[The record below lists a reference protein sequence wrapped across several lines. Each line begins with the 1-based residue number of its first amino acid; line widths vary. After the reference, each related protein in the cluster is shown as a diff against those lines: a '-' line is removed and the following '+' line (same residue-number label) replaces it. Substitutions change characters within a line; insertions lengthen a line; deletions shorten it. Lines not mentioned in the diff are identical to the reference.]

1 MTIDLGHFQSL
12 PEGLF
17 ARCARAPGGTIALQ
31 RQDDVFQPMTAA
43 AFAGQVRARARGL
56 LHLGVRRG
64 ERVILMAPNSVDWA
78 IMDFAILNVGA
89 ITVPLYPTF
98 SPREIHFVLGDS
110 GAGLI
115 LLEGAAEWQRL
126 GGEGG
131 WGVADDRIL
140 LRDAAAAQNAGLR
153 HWASLEN
160 EGATVPDSGLEE
172 RLAGLQRQQTA
183 TIVYTSGT
191 TGWPKGVMLSHGN
204 ILSNIEGFLPL
215 VPLHAGQRLLSILPL
230 SHVFERGTGHFGA
243 YLLGLEVAYAE
254 RPDTVL
260 RDMATSHPN
269 IVVAVPRVFQLLYG
283 RVRRGIEDRPG
294 LLGRF
299 LRRGAGLDPHGRPA
313 ARWQRSLTRRLLIR
327 SLRKKLGGRL
337 RFFVSGGAPLDA
349 GITRFFVDLGL
360 PIVEGY
366 GMTEAS
372 PVIAA
377 NPLEAIHPGTVGRFL
392 PNLEGRLAA
401 DGEIL
406 VRGPSVMLG
415 YWNNE
420 SATGEALVDGWLH
433 TGDVGSL
440 DPDGYLR
447 ISDRKKDLIVNSAG
461 ENIPPQ
467 KIEMR
472 LMAQA
477 LIEQAVV
484 FGDRMPYL
492 VALIFPNQEVLK
504 ARAGD
509 HADEAA
515 TRKAVQKAIA
525 TALADLPSH
534 EQVKR
539 FALLPEALS
548 ETNGELTPTLK
559 VKRRVV
565 AEHYAALLTQ
575 MGSGKS

>member
-1 MTIDLGHFQSL
+1 MGVELTRLQSL

-17 ARCARAPGGTIALQ
+17 ARCKRDPGGVIALQ
-31 RQDDVFQPMTAA
+31 RQGNVFQPVTAA
-43 AFAGQVRARARGL
+43 VFAERVRLRARGL
-56 LHLGVRRG
+56 LRLGVRSG
-64 ERVILMAPNSVDWA
+64 ERVVLMAPNSLDWA
-78 IMDFAILNVGA
+78 IMDFAILSIGA

-98 SPREIHFVLGDS
+98 SPREIHYVLGDS

-115 LLEGAAEWQRL
+115 LLESAREWRHIQS
-126 GGEGG
+126 
-131 WGVADDRIL
+131 WGVPSDRIL
-140 LRDAAAAQNAGLR
+140 LRDANAAQEVGLG
-153 HWASLEN
+153 HWGALEGEDASLRDVE
-160 EGATVPDSGLEE
+160 LKE
-172 RLAGLQRQQTA
+172 RLTALQRQQTA

-204 ILSNIEGFLPL
+204 ILSNIEGFVPL

-230 SHVFERGTGHFGA
+230 SHIFERGTGHFGA

-260 RDMATSHPN
+260 RDMEAAHPD
-269 IVVAVPRVFQLLYG
+269 IMVAVPRVFQLLYS
-283 RVRRGIEDRPG
+283 RVRRNIEDRPG

-299 LRRGAGLDPHGRPA
+299 LRRGAGLDPQGRPA

-327 SLRKKLGGRL
+327 NLRKKLGGRL

-349 GITRFFVDLGL
+349 EIARFFIELGL
-360 PIVEGY
+360 PVIEGY

-377 NPLEAIHPGTVGRFL
+377 NPLEAIRPGTVGRFL
-392 PNLEGRLAA
+392 PNLEGRIAA

-406 VRGPSVMLG
+406 VRGPSIMQG

-420 SATGEALVDGWLH
+420 SATRETLVDGWLH

-440 DPDGYLR
+440 DPDGYLH

-477 LIEQAVV
+477 LIDQAVV

-492 VALIFPNQEVLK
+492 VALIFPNRELLK
-504 ARAGD
+504 ERVGA

-515 TRKAVQKAIA
+515 TRKAIHAAIA

-534 EQVKR
+534 EQVRR
-539 FALLPEALS
+539 FALLSEALS
-548 ETNGELTPTLK
+548 EANGELTPTLK

-565 AEHYAALLTQ
+565 AEHYAELLAQ
-575 MGSGKS
+575 MGNGKG

>member
-1 MTIDLGHFQSL
+1 MGVELTRLQSL

-17 ARCARAPGGTIALQ
+17 ARCKRDPGGVIALQ
-31 RQDDVFQPMTAA
+31 RQGNVFQPVTAA
-43 AFAGQVRARARGL
+43 VFAERVRLRARGL
-56 LHLGVRRG
+56 LRLGVRSG
-64 ERVILMAPNSVDWA
+64 ERVVLMAPNSLDWA
-78 IMDFAILNVGA
+78 IMDFAILSIGA

-98 SPREIHFVLGDS
+98 SPREIHYVLGDS

-115 LLEGAAEWQRL
+115 LLESAREWRHIQS
-126 GGEGG
+126 
-131 WGVADDRIL
+131 WGVPSDRIL
-140 LRDAAAAQNAGLR
+140 LRDANAAQEVGLG
-153 HWASLEN
+153 HWGALKGEDASLRDVE
-160 EGATVPDSGLEE
+160 LEE
-172 RLAGLQRQQTA
+172 RLTALQRQQTA

-204 ILSNIEGFLPL
+204 ILSNIEGFVPL

-230 SHVFERGTGHFGA
+230 SHIFERGTGHFGA

-260 RDMATSHPN
+260 RDMETAHPD
-269 IVVAVPRVFQLLYG
+269 IVVAVPRVFQLLYS
-283 RVRRGIEDRPG
+283 RVRRNIEDRPG

-299 LRRGAGLDPHGRPA
+299 LRRGAGLDPQGRPA

-327 SLRKKLGGRL
+327 NLRKKLGGRL

-349 GITRFFVDLGL
+349 EIARFFIELGL
-360 PIVEGY
+360 PVIEGY

-377 NPLEAIHPGTVGRFL
+377 NPLEAIRPGTVGRFL
-392 PNLEGRLAA
+392 PNLEGRIAA

-406 VRGPSVMLG
+406 VRGPSIMQG

-420 SATGEALVDGWLH
+420 SATRETLVDGWLH

-440 DPDGYLR
+440 DPDGYLH

-477 LIEQAVV
+477 LIDQAVV

-492 VALIFPNQEVLK
+492 VALIFPNRELLK
-504 ARAGD
+504 ERVGA

-515 TRKAVQKAIA
+515 TRKAIHAAIA

-534 EQVKR
+534 EQVRR
-539 FALLPEALS
+539 FALLSEALS
-548 ETNGELTPTLK
+548 EANGELTPTLK

-565 AEHYAALLTQ
+565 AEHYAELLAQ
-575 MGSGKS
+575 MGNGKG

>member
-1 MTIDLGHFQSL
+1 MGVELARLQSL

-17 ARCARAPGGTIALQ
+17 ARCKRDPGGVIALQ
-31 RQDDVFQPMTAA
+31 RQGDVFQPVTAA
-43 AFAGQVRARARGL
+43 VFAERVRLRARGL
-56 LHLGVRRG
+56 LRLGVRSG
-64 ERVILMAPNSVDWA
+64 ERVVLMAPNSLDWA
-78 IMDFAILNVGA
+78 IMDFAILSIGA

-98 SPREIHFVLGDS
+98 SPREIHYVLGDS

-115 LLEGAAEWQRL
+115 LLESAREWRHIQS
-126 GGEGG
+126 
-131 WGVADDRIL
+131 WGVPSDRIL
-140 LRDAAAAQNAGLR
+140 LRDANAAQEVGLG
-153 HWASLEN
+153 HWGALEGEDASLRDVE
-160 EGATVPDSGLEE
+160 LEE
-172 RLAGLQRQQTA
+172 RLTALQRQQTA

-204 ILSNIEGFLPL
+204 ILSNIEGFVPL

-230 SHVFERGTGHFGA
+230 SHIFERGTGHFGA

-260 RDMATSHPN
+260 RDMETAHPD
-269 IVVAVPRVFQLLYG
+269 IVVAVPRVFQLLYS
-283 RVRRGIEDRPG
+283 RVRRSIEDRPG

-299 LRRGAGLDPHGRPA
+299 LRRGAGLDPQGRPA

-327 SLRKKLGGRL
+327 NLRKKLGGRL

-349 GITRFFVDLGL
+349 EIARFFIELGL
-360 PIVEGY
+360 PVIEGY

-377 NPLEAIHPGTVGRFL
+377 NPLEAIRPGTVGQFL
-392 PNLEGRLAA
+392 PNLEGRIAA

-406 VRGPSVMLG
+406 VRGPSIMQG

-420 SATGEALVDGWLH
+420 SATREALVNGWLH
-433 TGDVGSL
+433 TGDMGSL
-440 DPDGYLR
+440 DPDGYLH

-467 KIEMR
+467 KIELR

-477 LIEQAVV
+477 LIDQAVV

-492 VALIFPNQEVLK
+492 MALIFPNQELLK
-504 ARAGD
+504 ERVGA

-515 TRKAVQKAIA
+515 TRKAIHAAIA

-534 EQVKR
+534 EQVRR
-539 FALLPEALS
+539 FALLSEALS
-548 ETNGELTPTLK
+548 EANGELTPTLK

-565 AEHYAALLTQ
+565 AEHYAELLAQ
-575 MGSGKS
+575 MGNGKG

>member
-1 MTIDLGHFQSL
+1 MGVELARLQSL

-17 ARCARAPGGTIALQ
+17 ARCKRDPGGVIALQ
-31 RQDDVFQPMTAA
+31 RQGDVFQPVTAA
-43 AFAGQVRARARGL
+43 VFAERVRLRARGL
-56 LHLGVRRG
+56 LRLGVRSG
-64 ERVILMAPNSVDWA
+64 ERVVLMAPNSLDWA
-78 IMDFAILNVGA
+78 IMDFAILSIGA

-98 SPREIHFVLGDS
+98 SPREIHYVLGDS

-115 LLEGAAEWQRL
+115 LLESAREWRHIQS
-126 GGEGG
+126 
-131 WGVADDRIL
+131 WGVPSDRIL
-140 LRDAAAAQNAGLR
+140 LRDANAAQEVGLG
-153 HWASLEN
+153 HWGALEGEDASLRDVE
-160 EGATVPDSGLEE
+160 LEE
-172 RLAGLQRQQTA
+172 RLTALQRQQTA

-204 ILSNIEGFLPL
+204 ILSNIEGFVPL

-230 SHVFERGTGHFGA
+230 SHIFERGTGHFGA

-260 RDMATSHPN
+260 RDMETAHPD
-269 IVVAVPRVFQLLYG
+269 IVVAVPRVFQLLYS
-283 RVRRGIEDRPG
+283 RVRRNIEDRPG

-299 LRRGAGLDPHGRPA
+299 LRRGAGLDPQGRPA

-327 SLRKKLGGRL
+327 NLRKKLGGRL

-349 GITRFFVDLGL
+349 EIARFFIELGL
-360 PIVEGY
+360 PVIEGY

-377 NPLEAIHPGTVGRFL
+377 NPLEAIRPGTVGRFL
-392 PNLEGRLAA
+392 PNLEGRIAA

-406 VRGPSVMLG
+406 VRGPSIMQG

-420 SATGEALVDGWLH
+420 SATREALVNGWLH
-433 TGDVGSL
+433 TGDVGNL
-440 DPDGYLR
+440 DSDGYLH

-477 LIEQAVV
+477 LIDQAVV

-492 VALIFPNQEVLK
+492 VALIFPNRELLK
-504 ARAGD
+504 ARAAA
-509 HADEAA
+509 HADDAA
-515 TRKAVQKAIA
+515 TRKVIHTVIS
-525 TALADLPSH
+525 TALADLPPH
-534 EQVKR
+534 EQVRR

-548 ETNGELTPTLK
+548 EANGELTPTLK

-565 AEHYAALLTQ
+565 AEHYAELLAR
-575 MGSGKS
+575 MGKG

>member
-1 MTIDLGHFQSL
+1 MGVELARLQSL

-17 ARCARAPGGTIALQ
+17 ARCKRDPGGVIALQ
-31 RQDDVFQPMTAA
+31 RQGDVFQPVTAA
-43 AFAGQVRARARGL
+43 VFAERVRLRARGL
-56 LHLGVRRG
+56 LRLGVRSG
-64 ERVILMAPNSVDWA
+64 ERVVLMAPNSLDWA
-78 IMDFAILNVGA
+78 IMDFAILSIGA

-98 SPREIHFVLGDS
+98 SPREIHYVLGDS

-115 LLEGAAEWQRL
+115 LLESAREWRHIQS
-126 GGEGG
+126 
-131 WGVADDRIL
+131 WGVPSDRIL
-140 LRDAAAAQNAGLR
+140 LRDANAAQEVGLG
-153 HWASLEN
+153 HWGALEGEDASLRDVE
-160 EGATVPDSGLEE
+160 LEE
-172 RLAGLQRQQTA
+172 RFTALQRQQTA

-204 ILSNIEGFLPL
+204 ILSNIEGFVPL

-230 SHVFERGTGHFGA
+230 SHIFERGTGHFGA

-260 RDMATSHPN
+260 RDMETAHPD
-269 IVVAVPRVFQLLYG
+269 IVVAVPRVFQLLYS
-283 RVRRGIEDRPG
+283 RVRRNIEDRPG

-299 LRRGAGLDPHGRPA
+299 LRRGAGLDPQGRPA

-327 SLRKKLGGRL
+327 NLRKKLGGRL

-349 GITRFFVDLGL
+349 EIARFFIELGL
-360 PIVEGY
+360 PVIEGY

-377 NPLEAIHPGTVGRFL
+377 NPLEAIRPGTVGRFL
-392 PNLEGRLAA
+392 PNLEGRIAA

-406 VRGPSVMLG
+406 VRGPSIMQG

-420 SATGEALVDGWLH
+420 SATRETLVDGWLH

-440 DPDGYLR
+440 DPDGYLH

-477 LIEQAVV
+477 LIDQAVV

-492 VALIFPNQEVLK
+492 VALIFPNRELLK
-504 ARAGD
+504 ERVGA

-515 TRKAVQKAIA
+515 TRKAIHAAIA

-534 EQVKR
+534 EQVRR
-539 FALLPEALS
+539 FALLSEALS
-548 ETNGELTPTLK
+548 EANGELTPTLK

-565 AEHYAALLTQ
+565 AEHYAELLAQ
-575 MGSGKS
+575 MGNGKG

>member
-1 MTIDLGHFQSL
+1 MGMELARLHSL

-17 ARCARAPGGTIALQ
+17 ARCKRDPGGVIALH
-31 RQDDVFQPMTAA
+31 RQGDAFQPVTAA
-43 AFAGQVRARARGL
+43 TFARCVRLRARGL
-56 LHLGVRRG
+56 LRLGVRSG
-64 ERVILMAPNSVDWA
+64 ERVVLMAPNSLDWA
-78 IMDFAILNVGA
+78 IMDFAILSIGA

-98 SPREIHFVLGDS
+98 SPREIHYVLGDS
-110 GAGLI
+110 GAGLM
-115 LLEGAAEWQRL
+115 LLEGASEWRRMHNS
-126 GGEGG
+126 
-131 WGVADDRIL
+131 WGVPNDRVL
-140 LRDAAAAQNAGLR
+140 LRDANAAREVGLR
-153 HWASLEN
+153 HWGTLED
-160 EGATVPDSGLEE
+160 EGATLRDAELEE
-172 RLAGLQRQQTA
+172 RLTALRRQQTA

-204 ILSNIEGFLPL
+204 ILSNVEGFIPL
-215 VPLHAGQRLLSILPL
+215 VPLCAGQRLLSILPL

-260 RDMATSHPN
+260 RDMEASHPD
-269 IVVAVPRVFQLLYG
+269 IVVAVPRVFQLLYS

-299 LRRGAGLDPHGRPA
+299 LRRGAGMDPQGRPA
-313 ARWQRSLTRRLLIR
+313 ARWQRALTRRLLIR
-327 SLRKKLGGRL
+327 NLRRKLGGRL

-349 GITRFFVDLGL
+349 EIARFFIDLGL
-360 PIVEGY
+360 PIIEGY

-377 NPLEAIHPGTVGRFL
+377 NPLEAIRPGTVGPFL
-392 PNLEGRLAA
+392 PNLEGRIAA

-420 SATGEALVDGWLH
+420 SATCETLVDGWLH

-477 LIEQAVV
+477 LIDQAVV

-492 VALIFPNQEVLK
+492 TALIFPNQELLK
-504 ARAGD
+504 ERVDA
-509 HADEAA
+509 HADGAA
-515 TRKAVQKAIA
+515 TRKAIHAAIS

-534 EQVKR
+534 EQVRR

-548 ETNGELTPTLK
+548 EANGELTPTLK

-565 AEHYAALLTQ
+565 AEHYAELLAQ
-575 MGSGKS
+575 MGNVKG

>member
-1 MTIDLGHFQSL
+1 MGVELARLQSL

-17 ARCARAPGGTIALQ
+17 ARCKRDPGGVIALQ
-31 RQDDVFQPMTAA
+31 RQGDVFQPVTAA
-43 AFAGQVRARARGL
+43 VFAERVRLRARGL
-56 LHLGVRRG
+56 LRLGVRSG
-64 ERVILMAPNSVDWA
+64 ERVVLMAPNSLDWA
-78 IMDFAILNVGA
+78 IMDFAILSIGA

-98 SPREIHFVLGDS
+98 SPREIHYVLGDS

-115 LLEGAAEWQRL
+115 LLESAREWRHIQS
-126 GGEGG
+126 
-131 WGVADDRIL
+131 WGVPSDRIL
-140 LRDAAAAQNAGLR
+140 LRDANAAQEVGLR
-153 HWASLEN
+153 HWGALKGEDASLRDVE
-160 EGATVPDSGLEE
+160 LEE
-172 RLAGLQRQQTA
+172 RLTALQRQQTA

-204 ILSNIEGFLPL
+204 ILSNIEGFVPL

-230 SHVFERGTGHFGA
+230 SHIFERGTGHFGA

-260 RDMATSHPN
+260 RDMEAAHPD
-269 IVVAVPRVFQLLYG
+269 IMVAVPRVFQLLYS
-283 RVRRGIEDRPG
+283 RVRRNIEDRPG

-299 LRRGAGLDPHGRPA
+299 LRRGAGLDPQGRPA

-327 SLRKKLGGRL
+327 NLRKKLGGRL

-349 GITRFFVDLGL
+349 EIARFFIELGL
-360 PIVEGY
+360 PVIEGY

-377 NPLEAIHPGTVGRFL
+377 NPLEAIRPGTVGRFL
-392 PNLEGRLAA
+392 PNLEGRIAA

-406 VRGPSVMLG
+406 VRGPSIMQG

-420 SATGEALVDGWLH
+420 SATREALVNGWLH
-433 TGDVGSL
+433 TGDVGNL
-440 DPDGYLR
+440 DSDGYLH

-477 LIEQAVV
+477 LIDQAVV

-492 VALIFPNQEVLK
+492 VALIFPNRELLK
-504 ARAGD
+504 ARAAA
-509 HADEAA
+509 HADDAA
-515 TRKAVQKAIA
+515 TRKVIHTVIS
-525 TALADLPSH
+525 TALADLPPH
-534 EQVKR
+534 EQVRR

-548 ETNGELTPTLK
+548 EANGELTPTLK

-565 AEHYAALLTQ
+565 AEHYAELLAR
-575 MGSGKS
+575 MGKG

>member
-1 MTIDLGHFQSL
+1 MGVELTRLQSL

-17 ARCARAPGGTIALQ
+17 ARCKRDPGGVIALQ
-31 RQDDVFQPMTAA
+31 RQGNVFQPVTAA
-43 AFAGQVRARARGL
+43 VFAERVRLRARGL
-56 LHLGVRRG
+56 LRLGVRSG
-64 ERVILMAPNSVDWA
+64 ERVVLMAPNSLDWA
-78 IMDFAILNVGA
+78 IMDFAILSIGA

-98 SPREIHFVLGDS
+98 SPREIHYVLGDS

-115 LLEGAAEWQRL
+115 LLESAREWRHIQS
-126 GGEGG
+126 
-131 WGVADDRIL
+131 WGVPSDRIL
-140 LRDAAAAQNAGLR
+140 LRDANAAQEVGLG
-153 HWASLEN
+153 HWGALEGEDASLRDVE
-160 EGATVPDSGLEE
+160 LEE
-172 RLAGLQRQQTA
+172 RLTALQRQQTA

-204 ILSNIEGFLPL
+204 ILSNIEGFVPL

-230 SHVFERGTGHFGA
+230 SHIFERGTGHFGA

-260 RDMATSHPN
+260 RDMETAHPD
-269 IVVAVPRVFQLLYG
+269 IVVAVPRVFQLLYS
-283 RVRRGIEDRPG
+283 RVRRNIEDRPG

-299 LRRGAGLDPHGRPA
+299 LRRGAGLDPQGRPA

-327 SLRKKLGGRL
+327 NLRKKLGGRL

-349 GITRFFVDLGL
+349 EIARFFIELGL
-360 PIVEGY
+360 PVIEGY

-377 NPLEAIHPGTVGRFL
+377 NPLEAIRPGTVGQFL
-392 PNLEGRLAA
+392 PNLEGRIAA

-406 VRGPSVMLG
+406 VRGPSIMQG

-420 SATGEALVDGWLH
+420 SATRETLVDGWLH

-440 DPDGYLR
+440 DPDGYLH

-477 LIEQAVV
+477 LIDQAVV

-492 VALIFPNQEVLK
+492 VALIFPNRELLK
-504 ARAGD
+504 ERVGA

-515 TRKAVQKAIA
+515 TRKAIHAAIA

-534 EQVKR
+534 EQVRR
-539 FALLPEALS
+539 FALLSEALS
-548 ETNGELTPTLK
+548 EANGELTPTLK

-565 AEHYAALLTQ
+565 AEHYAELLAR
-575 MGSGKS
+575 MGKG

>member
-31 RQDDVFQPMTAA
+31 RLGDAFRPMTAA

-327 SLRKKLGGRL
+327 SLRRKLGGRL

-504 ARAGD
+504 ARAVD

-575 MGSGKS
+575 MGSGKG

>member
-1 MTIDLGHFQSL
+1 MNIDLGHFQSL

-504 ARAGD
+504 ARAVD

>member
-1 MTIDLGHFQSL
+1 MGVELARLQSL

-17 ARCARAPGGTIALQ
+17 ARCKRDPGGVIALQ
-31 RQDDVFQPMTAA
+31 RQGDVFQPVTAA
-43 AFAGQVRARARGL
+43 VFAERVRLRARGL
-56 LHLGVRRG
+56 LRLGVRSG
-64 ERVILMAPNSVDWA
+64 ERVVLMAPNSLDWA
-78 IMDFAILNVGA
+78 IMDFAILSIGA

-98 SPREIHFVLGDS
+98 SPREIHYVLGDS

-115 LLEGAAEWQRL
+115 LLESAREWRHIQS
-126 GGEGG
+126 
-131 WGVADDRIL
+131 WGVPSDRIL
-140 LRDAAAAQNAGLR
+140 LRDANAAQEVGLG
-153 HWASLEN
+153 HWGALEGEDASLRDVE
-160 EGATVPDSGLEE
+160 LEE
-172 RLAGLQRQQTA
+172 RLTALQRQQTA

-204 ILSNIEGFLPL
+204 ILSNIEGFVPL

-230 SHVFERGTGHFGA
+230 SHIFERGTGHFGA

-260 RDMATSHPN
+260 RDMETAHPD
-269 IVVAVPRVFQLLYG
+269 IVVAVPRVFQLLYS
-283 RVRRGIEDRPG
+283 RVRRNIEDRPG

-299 LRRGAGLDPHGRPA
+299 LRRGAGLDPQGRPA

-327 SLRKKLGGRL
+327 NLRKKLGGRL

-349 GITRFFVDLGL
+349 EISRFFIELGL

-377 NPLEAIHPGTVGRFL
+377 NPLEAIRPGTVGRFL
-392 PNLEGRLAA
+392 PNLEGRIAA

-406 VRGPSVMLG
+406 VRGPSIMQG

-420 SATGEALVDGWLH
+420 SATREALVDGWLH

-440 DPDGYLR
+440 DPDGYLH

-477 LIEQAVV
+477 LIDQAVV

-492 VALIFPNQEVLK
+492 VALIFPNRELLK
-504 ARAGD
+504 ERVGA

-515 TRKAVQKAIA
+515 TRKAIHAAIA

-534 EQVKR
+534 EQVRR
-539 FALLPEALS
+539 FALLSEALS
-548 ETNGELTPTLK
+548 EANGELTPTLK

-565 AEHYAALLTQ
+565 AEHYAELLAR
-575 MGSGKS
+575 MGKG

>member
-1 MTIDLGHFQSL
+1 MGVELARLQSL

-17 ARCARAPGGTIALQ
+17 ARCKRDPGGVIALQ
-31 RQDDVFQPMTAA
+31 RQGDVFQPVTAA
-43 AFAGQVRARARGL
+43 VFAERVRLRARGL
-56 LHLGVRRG
+56 LRLGVRSG
-64 ERVILMAPNSVDWA
+64 ERVVLMAPNSLDWA
-78 IMDFAILNVGA
+78 IMDFAILSIGA

-98 SPREIHFVLGDS
+98 SPREIHYVLGDS

-115 LLEGAAEWQRL
+115 LLESAREWRHIQS
-126 GGEGG
+126 
-131 WGVADDRIL
+131 WGVPSDRIL
-140 LRDAAAAQNAGLR
+140 LRDANAAQEVGLR
-153 HWASLEN
+153 HWGALKGEDASLRDVE
-160 EGATVPDSGLEE
+160 LEE
-172 RLAGLQRQQTA
+172 RLTALQRQQTA

-204 ILSNIEGFLPL
+204 ILSNIEGFVPL

-230 SHVFERGTGHFGA
+230 SHIFERGTGHFGA

-260 RDMATSHPN
+260 RDMEAAHPD
-269 IVVAVPRVFQLLYG
+269 IMVAVPRVFQLLYS
-283 RVRRGIEDRPG
+283 RVRRNIEDRPG

-299 LRRGAGLDPHGRPA
+299 LRRGAGLDPQGRPA

-327 SLRKKLGGRL
+327 NLRKKLGGRL

-349 GITRFFVDLGL
+349 EIARFFIELGL
-360 PIVEGY
+360 PVIEGY

-377 NPLEAIHPGTVGRFL
+377 NPLEAIRPGTVGRFL
-392 PNLEGRLAA
+392 PNLEGRIAA

-406 VRGPSVMLG
+406 VRGPSIMQG

-420 SATGEALVDGWLH
+420 SATRETLVDGWLH

-440 DPDGYLR
+440 DPDGYLH

-477 LIEQAVV
+477 LIDQAVV

-492 VALIFPNQEVLK
+492 VALIFPNRELLK
-504 ARAGD
+504 ERVGA

-515 TRKAVQKAIA
+515 TRKAIHAAIA

-534 EQVKR
+534 EQVRR
-539 FALLPEALS
+539 FALLSEALS
-548 ETNGELTPTLK
+548 EANGELTPTLK

-565 AEHYAALLTQ
+565 AEHYAELLAQ
-575 MGSGKS
+575 MGNGKG

>member
-1 MTIDLGHFQSL
+1 MGVELARLQSL

-17 ARCARAPGGTIALQ
+17 ARCKRDPGGVIALQ
-31 RQDDVFQPMTAA
+31 RQGDVFQPVTAA
-43 AFAGQVRARARGL
+43 VFAERVRLRARGL
-56 LHLGVRRG
+56 LRLGVRSG
-64 ERVILMAPNSVDWA
+64 ERVVLMAPNSLDWA
-78 IMDFAILNVGA
+78 IMDFAILSIGA

-98 SPREIHFVLGDS
+98 SPREIHYVLGDS

-115 LLEGAAEWQRL
+115 LLESAREWRHIQS
-126 GGEGG
+126 
-131 WGVADDRIL
+131 WGVPSDRIL
-140 LRDAAAAQNAGLR
+140 LRDANAAQEVGLR
-153 HWASLEN
+153 HWGALKGEDASLRDVE
-160 EGATVPDSGLEE
+160 LEE
-172 RLAGLQRQQTA
+172 RLTALQRQQTA

-204 ILSNIEGFLPL
+204 ILSNIEGFVPL

-230 SHVFERGTGHFGA
+230 SHIFERGTGHFGA

-260 RDMATSHPN
+260 RDMETAHPD
-269 IVVAVPRVFQLLYG
+269 IVVAVPRVFQLLYS
-283 RVRRGIEDRPG
+283 RVRRNIEDRPG

-299 LRRGAGLDPHGRPA
+299 LRRGAGLDPQGRPA

-327 SLRKKLGGRL
+327 NLRKKLGGRL

-349 GITRFFVDLGL
+349 EIARFFIELGL
-360 PIVEGY
+360 PVIEGY

-377 NPLEAIHPGTVGRFL
+377 NPLEAIRPGTVGRFL
-392 PNLEGRLAA
+392 PNLEGRIAA

-406 VRGPSVMLG
+406 VRGPSIMQG

-420 SATGEALVDGWLH
+420 SATRETLVDGWLH

-440 DPDGYLR
+440 DPDGYLH

-477 LIEQAVV
+477 LIDQAVV

-492 VALIFPNQEVLK
+492 VALIFPNRELLK
-504 ARAGD
+504 ERVGA

-515 TRKAVQKAIA
+515 TRKAIHAAIA

-534 EQVKR
+534 EQVRR
-539 FALLPEALS
+539 FALLSEALS
-548 ETNGELTPTLK
+548 EANGELTPTLK

-565 AEHYAALLTQ
+565 AEHYAELLAQ
-575 MGSGKS
+575 MGNGKG